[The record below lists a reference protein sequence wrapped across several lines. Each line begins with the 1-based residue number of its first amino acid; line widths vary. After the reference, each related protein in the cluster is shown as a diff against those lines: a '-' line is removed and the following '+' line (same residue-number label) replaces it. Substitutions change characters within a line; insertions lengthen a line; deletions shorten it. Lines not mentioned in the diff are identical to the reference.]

1 MFPKLTF
8 EEGRKPYNGVNRI
21 STYYHIQCDTYL
33 IVGVFYKLI
42 IPCACIECSSAMDL
56 PWYTY
61 ILHKDHRIYSS
72 VTKCKY
78 YPIRGK
84 HNDRVIIGFI
94 DKGTDKEEY
103 KSVHNILLQKIKQ
116 HR

>member
-42 IPCACIECSSAMDL
+42 IPCACIECSSCRNMSGHTKMVRPAARLETMVFEDKDDDF
-56 PWYTY
+56 PYNGWYF
-61 ILHKDHRIYSS
+61 L
-72 VTKCKY
+72 
-78 YPIRGK
+78 
-84 HNDRVIIGFI
+84 VI
-94 DKGTDKEEY
+94 
-103 KSVHNILLQKIKQ
+103 
-116 HR
+116 